1 MSRAMIVRAGIGG
14 SGVWWISR
22 GLARGLRG
30 RQEYKMAMNVA
41 DSPRSGDLDGRGI
54 FLGLPSSSFLVH
66 ERLDQIRFNPAE
78 FLPGPVATA
87 GCLDEITFE
96 LLKPLGVVREE
107 RF

>member
-1 MSRAMIVRAGIGG
+1 MAAG
-14 SGVWWISR
+14 
-22 GLARGLRG
+22 L
-30 RQEYKMAMNVA
+30 
-41 DSPRSGDLDGRGI
+41 

-96 LLKPLGVVREE
+96 LLKPLGSRS
-107 RF
+107 